1 MHLVSQQLSL
11 FPDSEP
17 RQYRPSMDDLERD
30 RRSGGQWLRSIKAYL
45 EFGAGNAWRRM
56 SDPVQRWSPERE
68 WYLNGIR
75 CLNGIG
81 RPDFI
86 AAEDRPRLTTVKTAE
101 AIYLEKLT
109 AMPRA
114 WLVDELMRSNPVYT
128 NRKLIAHFTRIKLA
142 LLLMEARENCAAALE
157 RTA

>member
-1 MHLVSQQLSL
+1 
-11 FPDSEP
+11 
-17 RQYRPSMDDLERD
+17 
-30 RRSGGQWLRSIKAYL
+30 
-45 EFGAGNAWRRM
+45 M

-86 AAEDRPRLTTVKTAE
+86 AAEDRPRLTTIKTAE
-101 AIYLEKLT
+101 AIHLEKLT